1 MISAVLI
8 DSFFLEFP
16 GMIAIGVGSIIIGL
30 LIGVMFDDPFG
41 ISVSVSVGIALL
53 YIIIGSIYKY
63 EHPVHNIC
71 EQCTY
76 IINDSLLKVTH
87 TYPDGSPKVIV
98 QTDYKRLKP
107 ECPNAKE
114 GERIDFDHK
123 YITSVEIKTLP
134 FKN

>member
-8 DSFFLEFP
+8 DCYFLSFEGTILIGL
-16 GMIAIGVGSIIIGL
+16 GMI
-30 LIGVMFDDPFG
+30 LIGVLISVIFDDPFG
-41 ISVSVSVGIALL
+41 IS
-53 YIIIGSIYKY
+53 IIVAFSLSAVFIITGSIFKY
-63 EHPVHNIC
+63 YHPVHNIC
-71 EQCTY
+71 EKCTY
-76 IINDSLLKVTH
+76 ITNDSLLEVTH
-87 TYPDGSPKVIV
+87 AYPDGSPKVIV

-123 YITSVEIKTLP
+123 YITSVEVKTLP

>member
-16 GMIAIGVGSIIIGL
+16 GMLAIGGGVIIIGF
-30 LIGVMFDDPFG
+30 LIGIMFDDPFG
-41 ISVSVSVGIALL
+41 ISVLVSVGVAFL
-53 YIIIGSIYKY
+53 YITIGSIYKY
-63 EHPVHNIC
+63 EHPIHNIC
-71 EQCTY
+71 DKCTY
-76 IINDSLLKVTH
+76 IINDSLLEVTH

-123 YITSVEIKTLP
+123 YITSVEVKTLP

>member
-1 MISAVLI
+1 MIGIVV
-8 DSFFLEFP
+8 
-16 GMIAIGVGSIIIGL
+16 GVIIIGF
-30 LIGVMFDDPFG
+30 LIGVIFDDPLG
-41 ISVSVSVGIALL
+41 ISVLVSVGVVFL
-53 YIIIGSIYKY
+53 YITIGSIYKY
-63 EHPVHNIC
+63 EHPAHNIC
-71 EQCTY
+71 EKCTY
-76 IINDSLLKVTH
+76 ITNDSLLEVTH

-123 YITSVEIKTLP
+123 YITSVEVKTLP